1 MPELRREAL
10 GRVPHCTP
18 VQIVEQA
25 KERAAE
31 MRDMIKEAPAAQ
43 NAEQVDQDQSGLAET
58 RTPPCPTGWGSP

>member
-1 MPELRREAL
+1 MPELRREPL

-31 MRDMIKEAPAAQ
+31 MRNMIKEAPAAHDAQ
-43 NAEQVDQDQSGLAET
+43 DVDQDQSGLAAI
-58 RTPPCPTGWGSP
+58 RTLPCPTG